1 MKGVISMSTKET
13 ERIAIMDK
21 LVAKQIKQK
30 HASSQ
35 LGISIRQVQRLVKR
49 YKLEGISGLI
59 HQSRGRVGNRTF
71 TKEKKDQIVLL
82 INKQYPDFGPTLA
95 SEKLLERD
103 GINVSKETIR
113 QLMIE
118 EQLWKAKE
126 RKQVVIH
133 TYRER
138 RSCVGELVQL
148 DGSPHKWFEDRADP
162 CTLIAFIDDATSK
175 IMDGAFVNYEGT
187 FTLFETTEHYLNSH
201 GKPLSLYVDKHS
213 TFKINR
219 QATIEEELK
228 DLMPQSQFGR
238 AMGDLCIKVIF
249 AHSPQAK
256 GRVERLFET
265 LQDRLVK
272 EMRLEGISAKE
283 EGTRYF
289 REVYIP
295 RHNSKFA
302 VLPKDLTNVHRALLA
317 TDDLRRIF
325 TIQTKRVVSKVLVV
339 QYKNTRYQLDTT
351 GAYQYLLKKAT
362 ILVEENRDGVLV
374 FRHKDKTIPYRVIQQ
389 AVRQPRLM
397 QVASAKSFQERQVLI
412 QTKDPWAEPI
422 IIPAL

>member
-21 LVAKQIKQK
+21 LVAKQIRQK
-30 HASSQ
+30 HASRQ
-35 LGISIRQVQRLVKR
+35 LGISIRQVQRLMKR
-49 YKLEGISGLI
+49 YKREGICGLI
-59 HQSRGRVGNRTF
+59 HQSRGRVGNRTLSRDM
-71 TKEKKDQIVLL
+71 KDQIILL
-82 INKQYPDFGPTLA
+82 IKQQYPDFGPTLA
-95 SEKLLERD
+95 CEKLAERD
-103 GINVSKETIR
+103 GIVVSREALR
-113 QLMIE
+113 QLLIK
-118 EQLWKAKE
+118 EQLWKARQKSQE
-126 RKQVVIH
+126 VIH
-133 TYRER
+133 TYRQR
-138 RSCVGELVQL
+138 RSCVGELIQL
-148 DGSPHKWFEDRADP
+148 DGSPHAWFEKRAAP

-175 IMDGAFVNYEGT
+175 IMDGAFVDYEGT
-187 FTLFETTEHYLNSH
+187 FTLFGATQHYLETY
-201 GKPLSLYVDKHS
+201 GKPLSFYVDKHS

-238 AMGDLCIKVIF
+238 AMGDLCIEVIF

-362 ILVEENRDGVLV
+362 ILVEENRDGALV
-374 FRHKDKTIPYRVIQQ
+374 FRHKDKIMPYRVIQQ
-389 AVRQPRLM
+389 AVRQPRLI

-412 QTKDPWAEPI
+412 RTKDPWAEPI